1 VTDGPDDRARPLT
14 SVVLRYQQDA
24 DGFRGLRATRRP
36 DGGIRI
42 DGHDL
47 GRGVEGV
54 FGAGMS
60 EYEWCWV
67 IEPDAVPA
75 AVAALDGREGD
86 DPLQLL
92 AAWSAAHGGKDPG
105 SHLRD
110 ADVPIAFW
118 NRIGD

>member
-1 VTDGPDDRARPLT
+1 MKNGDSPGIRPLT
-14 SVVLRYQQDA
+14 HLVLRNQRDA
-24 DGFRGLRATRRP
+24 DGFRGLEASRRQ

-47 GRGVEGV
+47 GRGVEGA

-75 AVAALDGREGD
+75 TVAALDGREGD
-86 DPLQLL
+86 DPLRLL
-92 AAWSAAHGGKDPG
+92 EAWSIAHGGVDPG

-110 ADVPIAFW
+110 AGVPIAFW